1 MTLRVLTF
9 AGIREIVG
17 TPERQIDVADG
28 ANAGDAWDALAREF
42 PKLRESE
49 RSIRLARNGR
59 LVERD
64 APLREGDELAV
75 MPPFGGG

>member
-1 MTLRVLTF
+1 MTVRVLTF

-17 TPERQIDVADG
+17 ASERKIDVAEG
-28 ANAGDAWDALAREF
+28 SSAGDAWEKLTQEF

-49 RSIRLARNGR
+49 RSIRLARNGT

-64 APLREGDELAV
+64 VPLRDGDELAV

>member
-1 MTLRVLTF
+1 MRVRLMTF

-17 TPERQIDVADG
+17 AAERTIDVADG
-28 ANAGDAWDALAREF
+28 ASAGDAWEALAREF

-49 RSIRLARNGR
+49 RSIRLARNGA
-59 LVERD
+59 LVEPD
-64 APLREGDELAV
+64 ARLQDGDELAV